1 MGAGCC
7 YCGSERAGAAA
18 DVENVMCAVV
28 GEADGGSSGDFI
40 RDEGGVGVANAD
52 SCAIY
57 YWRAGRL
64 FISVCMW
71 ATGVLEG
78 VNGEKVRFF
87 SSWGV
92 WGGERGGHV

>member
-7 YCGSERAGAAA
+7 YCGAERAGAAA
-18 DVENVMCAVV
+18 DFENVMCAVV

-57 YWRAGRL
+57 WRAERL
-64 FISVCMW
+64 IISVCMW
-71 ATGVLEG
+71 AAGVLEG
-78 VNGEKVRFF
+78 GKWRKSMVFF
-87 SSWGV
+87 FL
-92 WGGERGGHV
+92 GGGGLSTYRITG